1 MWLRY
6 PLAVGISY
14 GVFFLL
20 LRLWVAYQQKERS
33 LAQDALDVADTNPL
47 DFLPDS
53 GPRSSTSSGGSHWW
67 SDLLPDL
74 SGDEWLA
81 IVVLAVAVLA
91 AAVASVFIVFAAP
104 TLLGEVFLDA
114 VVIAALRKKMIRV
127 AEQHW
132 TLGAMRR
139 TVVPFLTVA
148 LVFSLAG
155 GIIQGVR
162 PEAKSIGGILHAERA
177 ER

>member
-20 LRLWVAYQQKERS
+20 LSRWVTYQQGERS
-33 LAQDALDVADTNPL
+33 LAQDALEVADVNPMG
-47 DFLPDS
+47 FMS
-53 GPRSSTSSGGSHWW
+53 GTGPSSSTRSGSSWW
-67 SDLLPDL
+67 GDMVPDL
-74 SGDEWLA
+74 DGDEWLA
-81 IVVLAVAVLA
+81 VVVLLIALLA
-91 AAVASVFIVFAAP
+91 AVVASASIVFTAP

-114 VVIAALRKKMIRV
+114 VVVAALRKKMIRV

-132 TLGAMRR
+132 SVGAMRR
-139 TVVPFLTVA
+139 TVGPCLAVA
-148 LVFSLAG
+148 LVFSMAG
-155 GIIQGVR
+155 GVIQQFR
-162 PEAKSIGGILHAERA
+162 PETKSIGGILHAEKV